1 MPRETPDHNE
11 RREAA
16 ESEATQA
23 REPRLPVRRYNHHF
37 LICADQSNPKCAPRE
52 ASNRSWNY
60 LKKRLSE
67 LGLASGES
75 CVYRSKVDCLRV
87 CSHGPVAVVYPEGVW
102 YHSVTPEVAERI
114 LREHII
120 EGQPVEQY
128 VFFRNPLPAE
138 PARPEES
145 S

>member
-1 MPRETPDHNE
+1 MPQETPDRNE
-11 RREAA
+11 QREANA
-16 ESEATQA
+16 QEVTQA
-23 REPRLPVRRYNHHF
+23 REPRLPVRRCNRHF
-37 LICADQSNPKCAPRE
+37 LICADQSKPKCAPRE

-67 LGLASGES
+67 LGLASGEP

>member
-1 MPRETPDHNE
+1 MTGPPNLRCACSPCSTYCQVRLRPSSG
-11 RREAA
+11 A
-16 ESEATQA
+16 
-23 REPRLPVRRYNHHF
+23 RLP
-37 LICADQSNPKCAPRE
+37 LT
-52 ASNRSWNY
+52 
-60 LKKRLSE
+60 RLSRTSPLHFTGPRGEKSGLQTRLAE
-67 LGLASGES
+67 LGLASGEP
-75 CVYRSKVDCLRV
+75 CVSRSTVDCLRV

-114 LREHII
+114 LQEHII

>member
-1 MPRETPDHNE
+1 MPQETPDRDE
-11 RREAA
+11 QREATGQ
-16 ESEATQA
+16 EVTQA
-23 REPRLPVRRYNHHF
+23 REPRLPAGLCNRHF
-37 LICADQSNPKCAPRE
+37 LTCAGQSKPKCAPRE
-52 ASNRSWNY
+52 ASNRSWSY

-67 LGLASGES
+67 LGLAGGEP
-75 CVYRSKVDCLRV
+75 CVYRSKADCLRV
-87 CSHGPVAVVYPEGVW
+87 CSHGPAAVVYPEGVC
-102 YHSVTPEVAERI
+102 YHFVTPEVAERI